1 MTAQGLNNYIDDK
14 ALWLIAFLE
23 HLSAENCCGFA
34 LHLCL
39 CVIMADATELSGVG
53 GGYVEQ

>member
-1 MTAQGLNNYIDDK
+1 MVDSVLGTSISRKL
-14 ALWLIAFLE
+14 LRL
-23 HLSAENCCGFA
+23 A

-39 CVIMADATELSGVG
+39 CVIMADATELIGVG